1 MRGEETPST
10 HAASAGGQCARGATP
25 QTPLAKYLPAG
36 QKRARQEDYATQA
49 PGKYASLG
57 AQQEPSVLKGGKN
70 AGSALFGG
78 APMPMDLGGQESLG
92 TQHSTAGSHQAYGAN
107 SALAKRPMTG
117 LRV

>member
-10 HAASAGGQCARGATP
+10 HTASAGGARGATP
-25 QTPLAKYLPAG
+25 QTPLVKYLPAG

-57 AQQEPSVLKGGKN
+57 AEQELKGGKN

-92 TQHSTAGSHQAYGAN
+92 TQHSTTGSHQAYGAN
-107 SALAKRPMTG
+107 SALAKRPVTG

>member
-10 HAASAGGQCARGATP
+10 HTASAGGARGATP

-49 PGKYASLG
+49 PSALM
-57 AQQEPSVLKGGKN
+57 GGKN
-70 AGSALFGG
+70 AGAALFGG

>member
-1 MRGEETPST
+1 MRGEETPSAHT
-10 HAASAGGQCARGATP
+10 ASAGGARGAT
-25 QTPLAKYLPAG
+25 TPLAKHLSAG

-49 PGKYASLG
+49 PGALM
-57 AQQEPSVLKGGKN
+57 GGKN
-70 AGSALFGG
+70 AGAALFGG

>member
-1 MRGEETPST
+1 MRGEETPSAHT
-10 HAASAGGQCARGATP
+10 ASAGGPRGATAH
-25 QTPLAKYLPAG
+25 TPIAKHLTAG

-49 PGKYASLG
+49 PGNYASLG
-57 AQQEPSVLKGGKN
+57 AHQEPGALKGGKN